1 MGGPNPVGLPS
12 SQKGDGDKDA
22 HRERPGGDEG
32 RDRGVYKPRVSSKP
46 QKQERGWSGWS
57 LTSPADTMTSGV
69 YTAEQGESRFPLPS
83 PQAAA
88 RCC

>member
-1 MGGPNPVGLPS
+1 MGGPNPAGLPS